1 MDTDEDKEVEDME
14 VDTDE
19 QTGTVAAGSA
29 ETPKK
34 TGKEKKAK
42 AGSAEK
48 SKAAAKPVKKEA
60 EGNTKREGAGRP
72 KKDEAVDNANQT
84 RIVNFLKYQSEK
96 KKTADTCVHLPSLA
110 RLLVRRCTIFF

>member
-1 MDTDEDKEVEDME
+1 MDYDTDEDME

-34 TGKEKKAK
+34 NGKEKKGA

-48 SKAAAKPVKKEA
+48 GKAAAKPEEKE
-60 EGNTKREGAGRP
+60 KGAGRP
-72 KKDEAVDNANQT
+72 KKDESVHHGHQT

>member
-1 MDTDEDKEVEDME
+1 MDYDTDEDME
-14 VDTDE
+14 VDTNE

-34 TGKEKKAK
+34 QGKEKKGA

-48 SKAAAKPVKKEA
+48 RKAAAKPVKQEK
-60 EGNTKREGAGRP
+60 GRP
-72 KKDEAVDNANQT
+72 KKEDAVDNANQT

>member
-60 EGNTKREGAGRP
+60 EGKTKREGAGRP
-72 KKDEAVDNANQT
+72 SPWQGSSTLSPLSRKGFQMMFQD
-84 RIVNFLKYQSEK
+84 R
-96 KKTADTCVHLPSLA
+96 
-110 RLLVRRCTIFF
+110 

>member
-60 EGNTKREGAGRP
+60 EGKTKGGRP
-72 KKDEAVDNANQT
+72 KKEETVDNGNQT

>member
-1 MDTDEDKEVEDME
+1 METDEDME
-14 VDTDE
+14 VDTNE

-34 TGKEKKAK
+34 HGKEKRGA

-48 SKAAAKPVKKEA
+48 GKAAAKNQP
-60 EGNTKREGAGRP
+60 GQGRP
-72 KKDEAVDNANQT
+72 KKDESVHHGHQT